1 MESKS
6 DLLKKNENYEEEIKK
21 FAEKNG
27 FDGGFTVSSK
37 EGININES
45 FEFLMNTIIER
56 MELMLKKGINC
67 FIKENNFLTL
77 EPKKLEGNEKIGEF
91 VCKDLGEK
99 LLVINGKWEDNDLLE
114 LYIINDE
121 DGENN
126 KYSCEINIKKIKKKY
141 EILKPIKGVKDF
153 IDILKELNHKSK
165 IKIKFYL
172 KKIMIQIG
180 IIFITLIGDEEEI
193 NFNLICENTEKENL
207 IKYLIN
213 EIIKEKENI
222 NNIKNKNEDLE
233 SKSEDS

>member
-1 MESKS
+1 
-6 DLLKKNENYEEEIKK
+6 
-21 FAEKNG
+21 
-27 FDGGFTVSSK
+27 
-37 EGININES
+37 
-45 FEFLMNTIIER
+45 
-56 MELMLKKGINC
+56 MLK
-67 FIKENNFLTL
+67 
-77 EPKKLEGNEKIGEF
+77 
-91 VCKDLGEK
+91 
-99 LLVINGKWEDNDLLE
+99 

-121 DGENN
+121 DGEKN